1 MCLKSFNLPG
11 LFALPSCCH
20 FSLVWPPF
28 HALVVKP
35 NTSTFTAHLSN
46 VLDKISAESAAIVIG
61 LPLIEPELSIKSV
74 TTVSLKLTSV
84 STLYDSG

>member
-35 NTSTFTAHLSN
+35 STSTFTAHLSN

-61 LPLIEPELSIKSV
+61 LHQVYLPLDQTPKIYSV
-74 TTVSLKLTSV
+74 LPVIFSANDLQV
-84 STLYDSG
+84 